1 MYVHS
6 RNNIPNYN
14 IHVGIIIIIIVTT
27 FDYEID
33 LYDCNFQ
40 ITIIIRVTMVSNS
53 D

>member
-6 RNNIPNYN
+6 RHEIIY
-14 IHVGIIIIIIVTT
+14 IHVGIIIVTT

-33 LYDCNFQ
+33 LYDFQ